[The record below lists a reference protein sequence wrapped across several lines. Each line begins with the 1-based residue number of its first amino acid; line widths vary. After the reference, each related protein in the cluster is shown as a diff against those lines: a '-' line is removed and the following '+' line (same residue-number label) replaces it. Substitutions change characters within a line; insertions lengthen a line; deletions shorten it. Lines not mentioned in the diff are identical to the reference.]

1 MSDVE
6 TRERRDSTVPP
17 AVTQQY
23 LSRRFEGERPRRAAP
38 DHVAVV
44 VVRASQWSS
53 WCGGSWWQLRVM
65 CG

>member
-6 TRERRDSTVPP
+6 TRERRDSTVP
-17 AVTQQY
+17 QQY
-23 LSRRFEGERPRRAAP
+23 LSGRFEGERPRRAAQ

-53 WCGGSWWQLRVM
+53 WCGGSWWQRRVM

>member
-17 AVTQQY
+17 AVS
-23 LSRRFEGERPRRAAP
+23 LCGRFEGERPRRAAQ

-53 WCGGSWWQLRVM
+53 WCGGSWWQRRVM

>member
-1 MSDVE
+1 MSRHERDE
-6 TRERRDSTVPP
+6 TRLSP
-17 AVTQQY
+17 QQY
-23 LSRRFEGERPRRAAP
+23 LSGRFEGERPRRAAQ

-53 WCGGSWWQLRVM
+53 WCGGSWWQRRVM